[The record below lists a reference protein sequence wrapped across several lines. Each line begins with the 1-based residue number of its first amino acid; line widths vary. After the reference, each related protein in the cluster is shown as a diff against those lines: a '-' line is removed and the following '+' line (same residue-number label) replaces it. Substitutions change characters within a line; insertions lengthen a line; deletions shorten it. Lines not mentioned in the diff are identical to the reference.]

1 MRLVTLFSKTR
12 KPIFCPVHCCVS
24 IPDGTSG
31 DSGTQGH
38 TFLGHPNTLRWLLSP
53 CSVLVS
59 GKTLSIS
66 AFFHDIFYFSSPT
79 QTKILKPGKT
89 VKDFSSSSFFPFSS
103 VAKQEC
109 RGVKQIGRKKELFFP
124 SICDMIKRK
133 KKKRKRNTTE
143 KFFMY

>member
-1 MRLVTLFSKTR
+1 M
-12 KPIFCPVHCCVS
+12 
-24 IPDGTSG
+24 
-31 DSGTQGH
+31 
-38 TFLGHPNTLRWLLSP
+38 LGF
-53 CSVLVS
+53 SVLVS

-109 RGVKQIGRKKELFFP
+109 RGVKQIGRKKELLFP